1 MSIIDKIRSAYG
13 VEQFLRKH
21 NYEWKRKELNNLF
34 LEFAKTNS
42 EYIKHFVKNNS
53 KNYKGSYDPAICN
66 AHLISLNCFKE
77 FKKWFIENKKN

>member
-1 MSIIDKIRSAYG
+1 MSIVDKIRSAYG

-34 LEFAKTNS
+34 LEFAKTNP

-53 KNYKGSYDPAICN
+53 KNYKGYYDPAICN